1 MIYSAARRSSTPE
14 LMDAEDAPFEE
25 FAACLADIARINRAT
40 NAYAPTL
47 HWLDA
52 LVARSSRTRGG
63 TPLRIL
69 DVGSG
74 YGDAL
79 RAIAQWARRRDIAV
93 ELIGLDINPWATRA
107 AAAATKQGEPIR
119 YETADLFA
127 YDGEAPDAIIS
138 SLFTHHLDDDAV
150 IDFLQ
155 WMHAR
160 ARLGWFVNDLHRHV
174 VPYAF
179 IALATRLARAHRF
192 VRNDAPLSVAR
203 AFRRDEWRELIER
216 ARLAGIQPRV
226 RWEPLFRYC
235 VAWERESGP

>member
-1 MIYSAARRSSTPE
+1 MTYRTKHRSTTPE

-47 HWLDA
+47 RWLER
-52 LVARSSRTRGG
+52 LVDRTRRAHDGV
-63 TPLRIL
+63 PLRIL
-69 DVGSG
+69 DVGCG

-79 RAIAQWARRRDIAV
+79 REIAEWAKRRAIAV
-93 ELIGLDINPWATRA
+93 ELIGLDINPWAARA
-107 AAAATKQGEPIR
+107 AAAVTTPDAPIR
-119 YETADLFA
+119 YVTADLFA
-127 YDGEAPDAIIS
+127 YDGDAPDAIVS
-138 SLFTHHLDDDAV
+138 SLFTHHLSDDAV
-150 IDFLQ
+150 VAFLR
-155 WMHAR
+155 WMNER

-179 IALATRLARAHRF
+179 IALATRIARAHRF

-203 AFRRDEWRELIER
+203 AFRREEWRALIRR
-216 ARLAGIQPRV
+216 ANLEGSEPRV

-235 VAWERESGP
+235 IAWERSA